1 MWEVRFHQEAT
12 ALNAPNKVAIYP
24 TGSGWNDFGHTLR
37 VNVRILIK
45 GVYTDFPARLLPFV
59 EDIPQSSVI
68 EWIKYLQVANADQ
81 TKRKEKNKI
90 FPNYS
95 LVLATQK
102 SYNDL
107 ASKMT
112 RADFESLLIA
122 IHEINA
128 LAHAGK
134 ITASTYEKIIE
145 TQEFSVAVLRDLGP
159 YKAFRFG
166 FKSAFRRQPQEEA
179 KIPFSFST
187 KLQGFQSKHIITYP
201 YHEIKFIPDRVHCLI
216 GVNGVGKTRYLNN
229 LVLAIMAKLNSS
241 IPDDQKS
248 ELYDSN
254 NKIMTPLDFGVDES
268 DWIELPI
275 YSRVITY
282 SSDPGN
288 ILPRSTN
295 LAGPLDYQYFDIGLD
310 SSEVLPRLL
319 VDIIRDDTDLI
330 GADSRFSLLK
340 KILQKVIPSAHLLV
354 PILRE
359 AVSSSYITE
368 ENGNKW
374 VGINSIRGGEMRVL
388 EILGQIDFSRD
399 LAFRVD
405 KNLAIPLSSGQK
417 MYFRFATHFLTS
429 ASQGTIVLIDEPETH
444 LHPNLVTEFMNLL
457 YMVLEATSSVALIA
471 THSAYVVREVP
482 SHCAHVIKTD
492 DSKNVSVEGV
502 YMNTLGAS
510 VTALSNSVF
519 GDSLVTSFHTKIASE
534 IAASNLSLNEIVD
547 KYSSYLS
554 MDMLVKI
561 RELMKRQGELN

>member
-1 MWEVRFHQEAT
+1 MWEVRFHQDGPG
-12 ALNAPNKVAIYP
+12 LNAPKKVAIYP
-24 TGSGWNDFGHTLR
+24 TGSGWNDFGHTLS

-45 GVYTDFPARLLPFV
+45 GVHTDYPARLLPFV
-59 EDIPQSSVI
+59 EDSAQSSVT
-68 EWIKYLQVANADQ
+68 EWIKYLQAANADQ
-81 TKRKEKNKI
+81 TKWKESNKI
-90 FPNYS
+90 FPDYIV
-95 LVLATQK
+95 VLSTQK

-107 ASKMT
+107 ASKMP
-112 RADFESLLIA
+112 RADFESLLVA

-134 ITASTYEKIIE
+134 ITSSTYEKVIE
-145 TQEFSVAVLRDLGP
+145 TQQFSVAVLRYLGP

-166 FKSAFRRQPQEEA
+166 FKLAFRRQPQEEA
-179 KIPFSFST
+179 KVPFSFST
-187 KLQGFQSKHIITYP
+187 KLQGFQNEHVINYP

-241 IPDDQKS
+241 IPGELTS

-254 NKIMTPLDFGVDES
+254 KKAMNPQDFGVVES
-268 DWIELPI
+268 DWMKLPI
-275 YSRVITY
+275 FSRVITY

-288 ILPRSTN
+288 ILPRNTN
-295 LAGPLDYQYFDIGLD
+295 LEGPLDYQYFDIALD
-310 SSEVLPRLL
+310 SSESLPRLL
-319 VDIIRDDTDLI
+319 VDIIRDNTDLI
-330 GADSRFSLLK
+330 ADESRFSLLK
-340 KILQKVIPSAHLLV
+340 KILQKVVPSANLLV

-359 AVSSSYITE
+359 AVSSSYIIDD
-368 ENGNKW
+368 NGNKW
-374 VGINSIRGGEMRVL
+374 LGVNSIRGGEMRVL
-388 EILGQIDFSRD
+388 EILSQIDFSRD
-399 LAFRVD
+399 LAFQVD
-405 KNLAIPLSSGQK
+405 QNLATPLSSGQK
-417 MYFRFATHFLTS
+417 MYFRFATHFLTA

-492 DSKNVSVEGV
+492 GSKNVSVEGV

-519 GDSLVTSFHTKIASE
+519 GDSLVTSFHAKIASE

-561 RELMKRQGELN
+561 RELMKQQGESD